1 MYKSLKKNID
11 SCIFSHTTNN
21 SFPKAGKKT
30 AAIAFLAII
39 ILIYPYNK
47 TYCNLVK
54 RAHKTTMNNWKQSYK
69 RPERHKIYQ
78 DAIEEYERTW
88 KQYGRHC
95 TLEQHRSLKACYSK
109 IVETFRT
116 FKDSPLS
123 PALTK
128 KFKADKSTSV
138 KPGKFKAF

>member
-1 MYKSLKKNID
+1 
-11 SCIFSHTTNN
+11 
-21 SFPKAGKKT
+21 
-30 AAIAFLAII
+30 
-39 ILIYPYNK
+39 
-47 TYCNLVK
+47 
-54 RAHKTTMNNWKQSYK
+54 MNNWKQSYK

-138 KPGKFKAF
+138 KPGKFKAFKKKHFRNNKKGQTFQEVCESLR